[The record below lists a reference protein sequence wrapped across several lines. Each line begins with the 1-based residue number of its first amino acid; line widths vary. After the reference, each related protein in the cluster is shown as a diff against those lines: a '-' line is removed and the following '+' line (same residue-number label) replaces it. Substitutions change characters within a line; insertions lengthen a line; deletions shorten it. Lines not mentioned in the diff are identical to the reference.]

1 MDTSFNFSIVKYFD
15 TNGRL
20 EKEELYKV
28 YPASRMNVSQEI
40 HKSRWGY
47 YLAQVVNYAPDAK
60 MDTTTFYL
68 VPHIIFEKGQNFY
81 YSKDSYGD
89 TIYRKLN
96 EKQYI
101 SYQQLL
107 KTAAKI
113 SNLDNM
119 LSIKETE
126 LENIDIP
133 ESLENEKP
141 TLYASYQLLKD
152 QYFYHKKQNLKYTI
166 RFFNGQDE
174 MSTYVTNV
182 FPDKAAIDSILQDDD
197 SITQTIISLKNQ
209 QLSLLALE
217 INANNKILEISKLID
232 AKDIE
237 KKLRKLNYSSYNA
250 NKILIELGVS
260 Q

>member
-1 MDTSFNFSIVKYFD
+1 MDTSFNFSTVKYFD

-68 VPHIIFEKGQNFY
+68 VPEIISDRWQKFN
-81 YSKDSYGD
+81 YSKDQHGD
-89 TIYRKLN
+89 TIYQTLN

-101 SYQQLL
+101 NYQQLL

-119 LSIKETE
+119 LSSKEDE
-126 LENIDIP
+126 LKNIYIP
-133 ESLENEKP
+133 ESLKNEKP

-209 QLSLLALE
+209 QLLLLALE

-237 KKLRKLNYSSYNA
+237 KKLKKLNYSSLKA
-250 NKILIELGVS
+250 NEILIALGVS

>member
-1 MDTSFNFSIVKYFD
+1 
-15 TNGRL
+15 
-20 EKEELYKV
+20 
-28 YPASRMNVSQEI
+28 
-40 HKSRWGY
+40 
-47 YLAQVVNYAPDAK
+47 
-60 MDTTTFYL
+60 
-68 VPHIIFEKGQNFY
+68 
-81 YSKDSYGD
+81 
-89 TIYRKLN
+89 
-96 EKQYI
+96 
-101 SYQQLL
+101 
-107 KTAAKI
+107 
-113 SNLDNM
+113 
-119 LSIKETE
+119 
-126 LENIDIP
+126 
-133 ESLENEKP
+133 
-141 TLYASYQLLKD
+141 
-152 QYFYHKKQNLKYTI
+152 
-166 RFFNGQDE
+166 

>member
-1 MDTSFNFSIVKYFD
+1 
-15 TNGRL
+15 
-20 EKEELYKV
+20 
-28 YPASRMNVSQEI
+28 
-40 HKSRWGY
+40 
-47 YLAQVVNYAPDAK
+47 

-68 VPHIIFEKGQNFY
+68 VPEIISDRWQKFNYSEIISDRWQKFN
-81 YSKDSYGD
+81 YSKDQHGD
-89 TIYRKLN
+89 TIYQTLN

-101 SYQQLL
+101 NYQQLL

-119 LSIKETE
+119 LSSKEDE
-126 LENIDIP
+126 LKNIYIP
-133 ESLENEKP
+133 ESLKNEKP
-141 TLYASYQLLKD
+141 TLYESYQLLKD
-152 QYFYHKKQNLKYTI
+152 RYFYYKQQDLKYTI
-166 RFFNGQDE
+166 RFFNGEDE

-182 FPDKAAIDSILQDDD
+182 FPDKAAIDSILEDGNA
-197 SITQTIISLKNQ
+197 ITQTIISLKNQ

-237 KKLRKLNYSSYNA
+237 KKLKKLNYSSLKA
-250 NKILIELGVS
+250 NEILIALGVS